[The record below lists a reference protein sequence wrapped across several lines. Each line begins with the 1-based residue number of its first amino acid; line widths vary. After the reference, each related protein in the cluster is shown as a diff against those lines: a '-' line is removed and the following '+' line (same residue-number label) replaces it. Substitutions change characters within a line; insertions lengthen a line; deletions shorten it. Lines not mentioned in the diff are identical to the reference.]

1 MIYNFCLVPG
11 LISPRSVN
19 HDRRLPGLPLLRTCK
34 AIHKEA
40 RCEIYKNTFIVSD
53 WQEADLLYEACLHD
67 PERGLMVKYL
77 ELRFGSY
84 ELDIDHEEEVKHE
97 VEEEFPSE
105 TFQQYGP
112 QASPTM
118 ERVRRREIHARLK
131 DTLRNDRWRGKMSQI
146 LGETELEHLRLD
158 LTDCCCYLGCCDLYY
173 NAFWTFA
180 PGFWS
185 GTMPKTMELVGVP
198 ETQMERLRKD
208 WVAITAFGT
217 LTNST
222 WPPGRQ
228 DLIEQIKGLDLDEF
242 MQKIRHERE
251 NPGEA

>member
-1 MIYNFCLVPG
+1 M
-11 LISPRSVN
+11 
-19 HDRRLPGLPLLRTCK
+19 
-34 AIHKEA
+34 
-40 RCEIYKNTFIVSD
+40 SD

-67 PERGLMVKYL
+67 PERRLMVKYL

-105 TFQQYGP
+105 AFQQYGP
-112 QASPTM
+112 QASSTM
-118 ERVRRREIHARLK
+118 ERFRRREIHARLK
-131 DTLRNDRWRGKMSQI
+131 DTLRNARWRGKMSQI

-158 LTDCCCYLGCCDLYY
+158 LTDCCCYLECCDLYY

>member
-1 MIYNFCLVPG
+1 MIYNFCLAPG
-11 LISPRSVN
+11 LICPLTAN
-19 HDRRLPGLPLLRTCK
+19 YDCLLPGLPLLRTCK
-34 AIHKEA
+34 AILKEA

-53 WQEADLLYEACLHD
+53 WQEADVLYEACLQ
-67 PERGLMVKYL
+67 ERRLMVKSL

-84 ELDIDHEEEVKHE
+84 ELTDDHKLDVKYE
-97 VEEEFPSE
+97 VEEDFPSE
-105 TFQQYGP
+105 AFQQYGP
-112 QASPTM
+112 QASSTM

-131 DTLRNDRWRGKMSQI
+131 DTVRTDPWRGKMSRL

-158 LTDCCCYLGCCDLYY
+158 LTECYCHLRCCDLYY

-185 GTMPKTMELVGVP
+185 GTLPNTMELVGVP

-217 LTNST
+217 LTNSS
-222 WPPGRQ
+222 WPQARQ
-228 DLIEQIKGLDLDEF
+228 ELIEPIRGLDLDEF
-242 MQKIRHERE
+242 MEKIRHERE